1 MVSYASGTSEGFEG
15 TDLAALSHLER
26 PVLPEASW
34 ASVRLVQPSESKNR
48 LIFSFLHIALRLC
61 KQAFNADCYIQKK
74 VEIDIS
80 THFCFTRFPEL
91 SACGERGI
99 RTPGASQLNGF
110 QDRRNRPLCHL
121 SSSECACR
129 MNDAC
134 QRPWATAIPPL
145 SSKPR
150 ASRMMFFRNRVQKY
164 CFFFKYTNFL

>member
-1 MVSYASGTSEGFEG
+1 MHITIQQVDVHVPIYKKR
-15 TDLAALSHLER
+15 ALSD
-26 PVLPEASW
+26 
-34 ASVRLVQPSESKNR
+34 
-48 LIFSFLHIALRLC
+48 SFFIL
-61 KQAFNADCYIQKK
+61 
-74 VEIDIS
+74 
-80 THFCFTRFPEL
+80 
-91 SACGERGI
+91 ACGERGI

>member
-1 MVSYASGTSEGFEG
+1 MLCGSPIS
-15 TDLAALSHLER
+15 AALSHLECLA
-26 PVLPEASW
+26 LPRASW

-121 SSSECACR
+121 SFVATGSQEETHSASLACR
-129 MNDAC
+129 HC
-134 QRPWATAIPPL
+134 
-145 SSKPR
+145 SS
-150 ASRMMFFRNRVQKY
+150 
-164 CFFFKYTNFL
+164 